1 MTTESLSLAHFTVL
15 IINWQYGGVDRRS
28 RDRSAWLRSVNVI
41 NQVRPMI
48 VLAQEMDCQG
58 NPAQLHQH
66 LEATATALGGM
77 TSILGPPASGTGG
90 NHTAIFVRASAGLQ
104 VINRWPTSAPA
115 GPREPWWC
123 SAQVKIPGVAPAAHL
138 YSVHLSPRSALDQLR
153 AVQIVTSLVTEGIQF
168 ALVGGD
174 FNGYPRQPEI
184 SPEVL
189 AGLPR
194 HLQMTRCRPGPNGL
208 IPNHDVADELQR
220 AQLFDI
226 AAHLDETGR
235 GPSDLRPTTEDGA
248 RVDRCHGDKRW
259 AAAAREA
266 KNLAVGS
273 DHQALAVTF
282 DLTGM
287 AA

>member
-1 MTTESLSLAHFTVL
+1 VTTELSLADFTVMT
-15 IINWQYGGVDRRS
+15 INWHFGGIDRRS
-28 RDRSAWLRSVNVI
+28 GDLSAWQHSVNVI

-58 NPAQLHQH
+58 NPARLHQH

-77 TSILGPPASGTGG
+77 TPILGPPAGGTGG
-90 NHTAIFVRASAGLQ
+90 NHTAIFVRACAGLQ
-104 VINRWPTSAPA
+104 VINRWPTPAP
-115 GPREPWWC
+115 GRPPEPTWC
-123 SAQVKIPGVAPAAHL
+123 SAQVTIPGIAPAAHL

-153 AVQIVTSLVTEGIQF
+153 ATQIITSYITEGEQF

-174 FNGYPRQPEI
+174 WNGYPHRPAI

-194 HLQMTRCRPGPNGL
+194 HLQMTRCRPGPSGL

-226 AAHLDETGR
+226 AAYLDETGR
-235 GPSDLRPTTEDGA
+235 GPADLRPTTEDGA

-266 KNLAVGS
+266 KNLKVGS
-273 DHQALAVTF
+273 DHHAVAITF